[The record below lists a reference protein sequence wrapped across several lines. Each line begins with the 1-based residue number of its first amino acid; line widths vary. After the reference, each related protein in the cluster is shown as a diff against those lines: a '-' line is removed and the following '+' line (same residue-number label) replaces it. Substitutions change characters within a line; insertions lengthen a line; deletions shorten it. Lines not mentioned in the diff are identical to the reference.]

1 MLDPKIG
8 AEELTNI
15 SGYQML
21 SADKYLKSY
30 LPPTKLIKS
39 WRIHVPIPTILLIP
53 LQMTCCDPDAA
64 FIAYHNNHHLKEE
77 EDERRSTAT
86 SRDD

>member
-30 LPPTKLIKS
+30 LPPTKLIKKLA
-39 WRIHVPIPTILLIP
+39 HTCANTNYPANTITNNLL
-53 LQMTCCDPDAA
+53 
-64 FIAYHNNHHLKEE
+64 
-77 EDERRSTAT
+77 
-86 SRDD
+86 